1 MPRPRVLV
9 LGATGFLGAFAVAVL
24 RQRADVVTGGRRS
37 ADVAVDLA
45 DGAVAAAVAAVGA
58 DRVLNLAALSRIADC
73 SREPALAHAVN
84 ARAPGELAMALG
96 PRLVHVS
103 TDLVFDG
110 RAAPYAAFD
119 PVAPLSVY
127 GQTKAEGE
135 ELALARGARIVRL
148 PLLFGPDAQ
157 GRGATAMLRA
167 ALAAARPQALF
178 TNEYR
183 TPLHAADAADAL
195 ADLVLRD
202 ALPRIVHVAGPERV
216 SRWELAQRF
225 CRTHGLSTSWLE
237 PVECQDA
244 MRPRDVS
251 LRGMLPQRTLAE
263 MLADS

>member
-1 MPRPRVLV
+1 
-9 LGATGFLGAFAVAVL
+9 
-24 RQRADVVTGGRRS
+24 
-37 ADVAVDLA
+37 
-45 DGAVAAAVAAVGA
+45 
-58 DRVLNLAALSRIADC
+58 
-73 SREPALAHAVN
+73 
-84 ARAPGELAMALG
+84 MALG

-216 SRWELAQRF
+216 SRWELGQRF